1 MVPPL
6 TPPPSQKS
14 FEVLEGLLCEDD
26 EVVGVWYLMGWLH
39 YITADRDS
47 ALFYLEQTEKV
58 WDCPFVS
65 LVLQELYLIALSPPS
80 SLMSPLLPS
89 LASPLLPSLTYCLLS
104 SLPFCVAVH
113 QNGV

>member
-1 MVPPL
+1 MPPYSSRISCAKLLLELGEYDVSLTRLISSPHLALTLAPSL
-6 TPPPSQKS
+6 TPPPSQKA

-65 LVLQELYLIALSPPS
+65 HMI
-80 SLMSPLLPS
+80 
-89 LASPLLPSLTYCLLS
+89 C
-104 SLPFCVAVH
+104 CGH
-113 QNGV
+113 I